1 MLSKNLKLYCGVCA
15 FLVSSAVSAHGR
27 WIVPSHTILSGE
39 RPEFVTFDISISNNM
54 FFPDHS
60 MGGIDIAAL
69 ANKELSERAAPP
81 VILELMRSTKLEL
94 TKPDGSVQ
102 NDYALVNLVRKSV
115 TAVKIEQDGTYR
127 ASVAVAPIYFTWF
140 EDSQGELRRK
150 FGRIEQVKPSL
161 PESVNNIRSTRLI
174 NSMHSYITR
183 NNISAKALEPS
194 GSGLELDFSGQHPNE
209 LFSGEGFSFRVLFNG
224 SALEGADLHFV
235 RGGVR
240 YRNDREEIKLKT
252 GKNGLVNVD
261 WPSAGAYL
269 LELEHEVPSAE
280 SGIESDTHALYVT
293 FEVMPE

>member
-1 MLSKNLKLYCGVCA
+1 MLSKSLKLYCGVCA

-69 ANKELSERAAPP
+69 ANKELAERAAPP

-115 TAVKIEQDGTYR
+115 TAVKIEQDGTHR

-161 PESVNNIRSTRLI
+161 PEGVNNVRSTRLI

-194 GSGLELDFSGQHPNE
+194 GSGLELDFSEQHPNE

-224 SALEGADLHFV
+224 SALEGDLPP
-235 RGGVR
+235 
-240 YRNDREEIKLKT
+240 IKRT
-252 GKNGLVNVD
+252 
-261 WPSAGAYL
+261 PL
-269 LELEHEVPSAE
+269 LSCYSLLIFHRRHV
-280 SGIESDTHALYVT
+280 IERRV
-293 FEVMPE
+293 